1 MFDEKK
7 STLRSHPS
15 LLQLRVALTL
25 AQSESPALPPH
36 ADANEQRAMQLI
48 ARMQAEHKKV
58 SPFLKVQAVPAAYI
72 FHKLLQDV
80 VPSHAG

>member
-7 STLRSHPS
+7 TTLRTHPS
-15 LLQLRVALTL
+15 LFPLRVALTL
-25 AQSESPALPPH
+25 ALSESPALPPH

-48 ARMQAEHKKV
+48 ARMQEEYKKA
-58 SPFLKVQAVPAAYI
+58 SLFLNKQNIPASYV
-72 FHKLLQDV
+72 FHKLLQEM